1 MIEQRKANV
10 MTSRFYITRNER
22 NEYETRDI
30 RNDHAIVDVTRD
42 ETRAIVDCMTRNRLN
57 P

>member
-1 MIEQRKANV
+1 